1 MPPKKPRSAPRRK
14 ICSSTDAA
22 TGESPVATGTWTR
35 SRTRRMI
42 MRLDS
47 TVSDSAGGDGV
58 QGGGG
63 GGGVGGGQG
72 GGGGGRGGGWGGG
85 RVTAEAEVP
94 ACSTPRKSKRIVVVS
109 PSSGSVLKKS
119 RKTTPQKASR
129 TKERGTTAAAGTSLA
144 SRPVPLRYPD
154 YPSLQPGQHT
164 LSNKYMCAVGNWMTE
179 CSRISKLEKQAHRKD
194 IPTLRGEPK
203 DPRTAD
209 AVVSSEDKAMVG
221 RVACSVVGVKSKK
234 PDGELVS
241 QCTGIVVGLDGV
253 NKCAKILTAASL
265 VCDFEGELHD
275 PTLMLSVHLPNKVVT
290 EGRLLHFNV
299 HYGVALL
306 EILGDFQLQ
315 VLSFGSST
323 NYGMDVFVLARDESM
338 SLMVRHGKI
347 SWLYYPMLWNN
358 HCMFLS
364 CDIPQGAS
372 GGPVIDH
379 DGNFVAIALV
389 NNPSPV
395 VIPVSTI
402 RTCIDMWLQF
412 SRVARPILGMQLEA
426 VELLDVSTQEEL
438 RRDYNVTGGF
448 VVNQVNVDSTA
459 ETLGIRRGDVIVF
472 QDTDSCT
479 SPQLENYLLSLGW
492 GYLQGIRL
500 TADLKVEVHNL
511 MDSYRESITF
521 PLQFSDAS
529 RRVD

>member
-22 TGESPVATGTWTR
+22 TGESPVASGTWTR

-47 TVSDSAGGDGV
+47 TVSDCAGGDGV

-72 GGGGGRGGGWGGG
+72 GGRGGGWGGG
-85 RVTAEAEVP
+85 RGTAEPEVP

-306 EILGDFQLQ
+306 EILGDSQLQ

-426 VELLDVSTQEEL
+426 VELLDVSRQEEL

-448 VVNQVNVDSTA
+448 VVNQ
-459 ETLGIRRGDVIVF
+459 
-472 QDTDSCT
+472 
-479 SPQLENYLLSLGW
+479 
-492 GYLQGIRL
+492 
-500 TADLKVEVHNL
+500 K
-511 MDSYRESITF
+511 
-521 PLQFSDAS
+521 
-529 RRVD
+529 